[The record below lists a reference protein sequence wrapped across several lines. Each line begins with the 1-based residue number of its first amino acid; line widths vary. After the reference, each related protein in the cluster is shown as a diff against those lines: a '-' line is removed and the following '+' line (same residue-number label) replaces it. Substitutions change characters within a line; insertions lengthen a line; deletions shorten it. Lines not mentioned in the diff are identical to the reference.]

1 MRIATAA
8 AALGII
14 VMTMS
19 VAHAMA
25 AEGVATENAAT
36 EEASA
41 GRGQKKAW
49 HVTLAANS
57 GSGGGI
63 SNSELRDAGQLLLQL
78 SLDWPLRLRDTLTL
92 SGMASGNAHH
102 GAGLAMATAAQYRL
116 SLGHWHVRL
125 GAQRSQWRRALSFG
139 QERLDWRW
147 LGTDMQAEVSR
158 VLMRGPADTL
168 TLRAG
173 LFRRHAQGAINGFDL
188 EVQRL
193 RQAGWM
199 AGMHHSHV
207 GQGMA
212 TSIDASWLADMPER
226 HGNGHEAGDAPGASR
241 FPPVLRLRAALGAAL
256 PFSRDATGPDDGA
269 GFTRPVRY
277 DMALLVQR
285 TLTHGPGAPSA
296 YFSIGDRQTVRG
308 FGGRY
313 LLAAEHG
320 WAVSHELTV
329 PAWRDHMQWLAGAD
343 IGRVSGAAAT
353 ALPGRT
359 LAGAGVGWRGSWPT
373 GRDAALH
380 LQLSLSWPLRKPR
393 VFSGQRRD
401 LWFQLAS
408 TF

>member
-8 AALGII
+8 TALGIN

-25 AEGVATENAAT
+25 T
-36 EEASA
+36 EEAA
-41 GRGQKKAW
+41 TGGGPGKTW
-49 HVTLAANS
+49 HATLAANS
-57 GSGGGI
+57 GSGGG
-63 SNSELRDAGQLLLQL
+63 SSVSELRDAAQLLFQL
-78 SLDWPLRLRDTLTL
+78 SLDSPLRLQDTLTL

-116 SLGHWHVRL
+116 CLGHWQVRL
-125 GAQRSQWRRALSFG
+125 GAQRSQWRRALFFG

-173 LFRRHAQGAINGFDL
+173 LFRRHAQGAINGYDL

-193 RQAGWM
+193 RQAGWT
-199 AGMHHSHV
+199 AGVHHSHV

-212 TSIDASWLADMPER
+212 TSFDASWLADLPQR
-226 HGNGHEAGDAPGASR
+226 HGNGHGVAAAPGARR
-241 FPPVLRLRAALGAAL
+241 FPPVLRLRAALGGAL
-256 PFSRDATGPDDGA
+256 PFAHNQPGPDDGA
-269 GFTRPVRY
+269 SVSRPVRY
-277 DMALLVQR
+277 DMAVLMQR
-285 TLTHGPGAPSA
+285 TLTHGSGAPSA

-308 FGGRY
+308 FGGRH

-320 WAVSHELTV
+320 WAASHELTV
-329 PAWRDHMQWLAGAD
+329 PAWSEHMQWLAGAD
-343 IGRVSGAAAT
+343 IGRVSGAAAA

-359 LAGAGVGWRGSWPT
+359 LAGAGVGWRGTWAT

-393 VFSGQRRD
+393 EFSAQRGD